1 MKIEI
6 ERKFLLKNDSWR
18 KHYSKKMQLRQAYLF
33 TSPDCSVRVRVSDA
47 EGWITI
53 KGRTHNI
60 SRSEYEY
67 LIPKADAESMLTEF
81 AVENIIEK
89 IRYFIDYKGS
99 EWVIDE
105 FFGSNRGLIVA
116 EIELS
121 SEDAIYEKPA
131 WIGEEV
137 SHDYRYYNSN
147 LSKKPYT
154 KWLKG

>member
-1 MKIEI
+1 MKKEI

-18 KHYSKKMQLRQAYLF
+18 EHYSKKMQLRQGYLS
-33 TSPDCSVRVRVSDA
+33 TSENCTVRVRVSDA
-47 EGWITI
+47 EGWVTI

-67 LIPKADAESMLTEF
+67 FIPKADAESMLTEF
-81 AVENIIEK
+81 AAENIVEK

-99 EWVIDE
+99 EWVVDE
-105 FFGSNRGLIVA
+105 FFASNRGLIVA

-121 SEDAIYEKPA
+121 AEDVICEIPD

-137 SHDYRYYNSN
+137 SDDYRYYNSN

-154 KWLKG
+154 KWVKG